1 MLNIATTLCKIK
13 ALTLIKK
20 VLDKKKEKEN
30 QLEEAN

>member
-1 MLNIATTLCKIK
+1 LCKTK
-13 ALTLIKK
+13 AIPLIKK